1 MAKDISKAYQDQEG
15 RIQAVYARD
24 PLAQN
29 AFIYAVKTTGVYCRP
44 TCPSRRPRLENLE
57 FFGSSAEAQ
66 KAGFR
71 PCKRC
76 RPDEFIPISLDERV
90 KEACRLLEESGQP
103 VSLAELAAKVNLS
116 PSHLHRLFKKSLGL
130 TPKQYA
136 DGLRLGRLQSGLQ
149 KGRPVSEALYAAGYG
164 SSSRV
169 YEKTD
174 QLLGMTPGQYQGRG
188 AKTRIKYALTRTS
201 LGWLLVAATEKGVC
215 SMALGDSPQEL
226 VDSLQ
231 SRFCKAEIS
240 QADAE
245 FIELLTRISAFLDSP
260 GQGLDLP
267 LDIQGTSFQ
276 RRVWA
281 ALQELKP
288 GQTVTYSQMAQR
300 LGMPQAP
307 RAVARAIA
315 SNPIA
320 LAVPCHRVV
329 RKDGGLGGYRW
340 GLARKE
346 QLLELESGPSGL
358 TGSE

>member
-1 MAKDISKAYQDQEG
+1 MAKHISKPYQDQKE
-15 RIQAVYARD
+15 RLQAVYARET
-24 PLAQN
+24 LAHN

-44 TCPSRRPRLENLE
+44 TCPSRRPKPENLE
-57 FFGSSAEAQ
+57 LFDSSADAQ

-76 RPDEFIPISLDERV
+76 KPDEFIPINLDERV
-90 KEACRLLEESGQP
+90 KQACRLLEESGQP

-116 PSHLHRLFKKSLGL
+116 PSHLHRLFKKSLSL

-169 YEKTD
+169 YEKSD

-188 AKTRIKYALTRTS
+188 AKARIKYALAQTS

-215 SMALGDSPQEL
+215 FIALGDSPQKL
-226 VDSLQ
+226 LDSLQ
-231 SRFCKAEIS
+231 SRFSRADIS

-245 FIELLTRISAFLDSP
+245 FSGLLKHLTAFLDAP
-260 GQGLDLP
+260 EQGLDLP
-267 LDIQGTSFQ
+267 LDIQGTAFQ

-288 GQTVTYSQMAQR
+288 GQTITYSQMAQR

-307 RAVARAIA
+307 RAVASAIA
-315 SNPIA
+315 SNPLA

-346 QLLELESGPSGL
+346 QLLKRESESSDS
-358 TGSE
+358 TQSD